1 MDGSGKRSYIKE
13 PRGLEEFYVSFSTVK
28 PKGRKWTVY
37 MCGLADCIFSE
48 RYAAIKQDTGLM
60 LTAGMHKEIIDKVFN
75 WEINELENNQL

>member
-1 MDGSGKRSYIKE
+1 MMDETGKRSYINE

-60 LTAGMHKEIIDKVFN
+60 LTAGTHNEIIDKVFN
-75 WEINELENNQL
+75 WELL